1 MTTAT
6 KSKRKCD
13 STKLEVRDKWS
24 RISYGKVISVGYGN
38 VEVQNEYGMIWTI
51 GTDIFEKEFFT
62 SDQFNET
69 KEVNRTEMIATI
81 VGNPRIIMS
90 VHFKKKPDHKILVA
104 AVTELLDD
112 VHTGSELP
120 TSRKLSTLLKT
131 ATAGDE
137 RTMIGRHYGVQ
148 DDFGRLQF
156 TDMEATG
163 SPLKQVDPRTV
174 EWSIIGN
181 VKYVLK

>member
-1 MTTAT
+1 
-6 KSKRKCD
+6 
-13 STKLEVRDKWS
+13 
-24 RISYGKVISVGYGN
+24 
-38 VEVQNEYGMIWTI
+38 MIL
-51 GTDIFEKEFFT
+51 
-62 SDQFNET
+62 Q
-69 KEVNRTEMIATI
+69 
-81 VGNPRIIMS
+81 
-90 VHFKKKPDHKILVA
+90 L
-104 AVTELLDD
+104 
-112 VHTGSELP
+112 
-120 TSRKLSTLLKT
+120 

-137 RTMIGRHYGVQ
+137 RTMIGRHQGVQ